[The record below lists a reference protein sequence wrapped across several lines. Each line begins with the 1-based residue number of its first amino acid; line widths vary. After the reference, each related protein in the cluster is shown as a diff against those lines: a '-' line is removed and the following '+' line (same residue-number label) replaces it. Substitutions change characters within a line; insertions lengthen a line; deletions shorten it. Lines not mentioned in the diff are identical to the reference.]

1 LVFSLLER
9 GILQEAAEVTAAAM
23 VSGARS
29 LVVSGWCQGA
39 HARDEAGLEVP
50 SWSEEARSWS
60 LLGALL
66 TSWHRQDAQ
75 EDANIVAHLADAHAL
90 GRATEVLGEV
100 IGTAS
105 LERWND
111 DRRRN
116 QGDVIDAM
124 EHALHLLNGR

>member
-1 LVFSLLER
+1 M
-9 GILQEAAEVTAAAM
+9 LQEAAEMTAAAM

-39 HARDEAGLEVP
+39 HARNEAGLEVP

-75 EDANIVAHLADAHAL
+75 EDTDVIAHLTDAHAL
-90 GRATEVLGEV
+90 GKATEVLGEV
-100 IGTAS
+100 VGTAS

-116 QGDVIDAM
+116 QVDVIAAM
-124 EHALHLLNGR
+124 ERALYVLNGN